1 MLMYV
6 AGLARVSKHVTLPTL
21 QKQLVPPSMSNCG
34 GNGDRGPGSFLQIDA
49 RWLRSPCPEYDH
61 LDVKDLED

>member
-1 MLMYV
+1 MLMLYTVVAKNV

-34 GNGDRGPGSFLQIDA
+34 GNCDRGPGSFL
-49 RWLRSPCPEYDH
+49 
-61 LDVKDLED
+61 